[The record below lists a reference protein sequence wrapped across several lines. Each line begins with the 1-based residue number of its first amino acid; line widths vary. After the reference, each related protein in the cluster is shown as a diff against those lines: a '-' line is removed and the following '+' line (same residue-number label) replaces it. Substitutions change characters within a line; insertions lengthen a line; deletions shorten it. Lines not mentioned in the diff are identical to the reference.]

1 MLGAYKPP
9 IEGGAEKGARMKKVL
24 IIGITLAVSVFAGA
38 QAHDRHAA
46 EAAES
51 SHVRGVPGGTTI
63 DIAGSYDAVFEG
75 LVTYLKKSG
84 YSVDEAN
91 KESGLVATSMEID
104 GGWKQTGKRLVFSVI
119 KDKARNTAIRVAVSI
134 QKRMK
139 LISTE
144 PWGDPKVDDKA
155 SADLAHKVQTELV
168 AQLAQN

>member
-1 MLGAYKPP
+1 
-9 IEGGAEKGARMKKVL
+9 MKKIL
-24 IIGITLAVSVFAGA
+24 ILGVTIAISTFAGA
-38 QAHDRHAA
+38 QAHDRHTA

-51 SHVRGVPGGTTI
+51 GQVRSVPGGTTI
-63 DIAGSYDAVFEG
+63 QIAGSYDAVFEG

-119 KDKARNTAIRVAVSI
+119 KDKSTSTAVRVAVSI

-139 LISTE
+139 LLQTE
-144 PWGDPKVDDKA
+144 PWGDPKVDEKA
-155 SADLAHKVQTELV
+155 SADLAHKVQTELP
-168 AQLAQN
+168 AQLARN